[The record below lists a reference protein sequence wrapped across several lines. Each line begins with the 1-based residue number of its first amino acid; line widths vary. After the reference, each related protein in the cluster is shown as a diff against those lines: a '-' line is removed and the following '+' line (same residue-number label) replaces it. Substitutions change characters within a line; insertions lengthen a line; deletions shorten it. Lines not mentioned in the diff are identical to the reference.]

1 MPLAS
6 IGLVASCLLL
16 AALYQSTTAS
26 VPVVSYCLD
35 NDNPLDPSTGSGAQ
49 LTSLLFSS
57 YENELFLPT
66 KSDPCKGM
74 AFHWNIVE
82 DGTDSKIQ
90 IGVVVKTSSALEGS
104 GWVGFGF
111 SEAGGMRGADIV
123 YYEADSN
130 TIVDSYVG
138 DGYLRPMR
146 DQVSQ
151 DWSLVRGEI
160 TNDGFLL
167 FEAERD
173 LVAANVEDHD
183 IVNDSSLWVA
193 NHRIIGAWGS
203 TSTMSFHLKDV
214 VQRSV
219 QLFSDGPDGTNSGDT
234 YAAFLEQMNERADG
248 HAFLKLD
255 NYTIP
260 TQETTYEDFC
270 FTVNDLVELGLY
282 EDVNSSTHIIG
293 IEWIVDRNIAKYM
306 HHGLLMGQLAN
317 YNPDT
322 DSCSKMSTT
331 FAGWTPGSDPLI
343 FPKGTGLEVGN
354 VANSFNAITVQYHF
368 DNIDEDK
375 YIIDSSSGVK
385 IYYTNQKSTIENEIG
400 MATMG
405 DGLLELEGE
414 MIGNGRSKHEI
425 SCPSSCSNI
434 LFDVGVEEVTVVHEG
449 LHMHAKG
456 KRMVNTLYSEDGK
469 EVHAATGEFYDFDQT
484 GILDV
489 RQNPYSMKRGDYY
502 KTTCYYES
510 YDNTKMGLSSR
521 DEMCMTFLYYYP
533 KQENFVICSPNQ
545 VFPPFCEATYE
556 KTMLDASNEFD
567 RSAPSPNFSPEGT
580 ANDGKPE
587 GTTND
592 GKPSNNNGDGRTDAG
607 LSSSS
612 SPVMTITKIAFFS
625 VIVVIANL

>member
-1 MPLAS
+1 MPVAS
-6 IGLVASCLLL
+6 IGRVASCLLL

-82 DGTDSKIQ
+82 DATDSKIQ

-123 YYEADSN
+123 YYEAASN
-130 TIVDSYVG
+130 TIVDSHVD

-146 DQVSQ
+146 DQLSQ
-151 DWSLVRGEI
+151 DWSLVRGET

-193 NHRIIGAWGS
+193 NHRIIGAWGNAS
-203 TSTMSFHLKDV
+203 TISFHMNDV

-234 YAAFLEQMNERADG
+234 YAGFLEQMNERADG
-248 HAFLKLD
+248 HVFLKLN

-260 TQETTYEDFC
+260 AQETTYEDFC

-282 EDVNSSTHIIG
+282 EDVNSSTHIVG
-293 IEWIVDRNIAKYM
+293 IEWIVDRNSAKYM
-306 HHGLLMGQLAN
+306 HHGLLYGQLAN
-317 YNPDT
+317 YATDT
-322 DSCSKMSTT
+322 DSCSEFSMP
-331 FAGWTPGSDPLI
+331 FGGWASGIDPFS
-343 FPKGTGLEVGN
+343 FPKGAGLEVGN
-354 VANSFNAITVQYHF
+354 VANSVNAISIQYHF

-400 MATMG
+400 LAVMG
-405 DGLLELEGE
+405 DAPLNLIGK
-414 MIGNGRSKHEI
+414 MIGNGKSKHEF

-434 LFDVGVEEVTVVHEG
+434 LFNEGVEEVTVVYEG

-456 KRMVNTLYSEDGK
+456 KRMVNTLYSEDGN
-469 EVHAATGEFYDFDQT
+469 EVHSATGEFFDFDQS
-484 GILDV
+484 GILAV

-510 YDNTKMGLSSR
+510 YDNTKMGRSSR
-521 DEMCMTFLYYYP
+521 DEMCLTFLYYYP
-533 KQENFVICSPNQ
+533 KQENFLTCSPNQ

-556 KTMLDASNEFD
+556 KTMLDASSKFD
-567 RSAPSPNFSPEGT
+567 RSAPSPDIS
-580 ANDGKPE
+580 PE

-592 GKPSNNNGDGRTDAG
+592 GKPSNNNDDGRADAG
-607 LSSSS
+607 PSSSS
-612 SPVMTITKIAFFS
+612 SSVMTIAKITIFL